1 MIVDAMLW
9 ATNKMDESL
18 INPVATHLAGSVVN
32 PAVLSFLLWDR
43 LKNLTPQRAR
53 DLSRLV
59 ATAIAN
65 ALGVLSAQRGQQ
77 LRSNTKRLRD
87 EFVQAAS
94 SCIGRDVVLNS
105 CAMAAKVAQAVSTPE
120 SKAATQ
126 QAFLTLQSVVDFFAS
141 DDGHRIVSSIS
152 ECICSA
158 CEMAASPEASIFL
171 AELATNLLHTLES
184 EELRRSNSQQKEKT
198 VKVNDRNYKDDIKN
212 DRKMDEKHAYS
223 PSSSV
228 TDTRWSNDTE
238 SGPSAPGTPMTG
250 MYASQTSAD
259 GHIPLSFSAENNS
272 SYRSARIEKEVLLKM
287 GVDSSMLVEIQ
298 RVLDVLAAEEE
309 EKELRRREEAA
320 YVASLLV
327 PKPTEETA
335 VKLDH
340 GITYAFGSDE
350 NEATD
355 HAAQNEDVQCPTPIL
370 PVWHKE
376 PVREALRRRHI
387 HAEALSEQR
396 DPAERQAYEMAAV
409 LAQRHIKHGEL
420 QPADVAACRVI
431 AKMLVYSVASIL
443 LLMGFLLIRKLFM

>member
-59 ATAIAN
+59 ASAIAN

-212 DRKMDEKHAYS
+212 DRKMDEKHAY
-223 PSSSV
+223 
-228 TDTRWSNDTE
+228 TYD
-238 SGPSAPGTPMTG
+238 
-250 MYASQTSAD
+250 
-259 GHIPLSFSAENNS
+259 S

-340 GITYAFGSDE
+340 
-350 NEATD
+350 
-355 HAAQNEDVQCPTPIL
+355 DVQCPTPIL